1 MATTNPPHI
10 VVSGVSTGAPVAQTS
25 ATTED
30 APESKLAVESQ
41 MMSDFMFGGSILVV
55 VVMFHAFATRYIT
68 SVFLRRS
75 QTLTAHAAPWRADLL
90 FALTLT
96 SLLSV
101 HLVEILI
108 WTAALVYADVV
119 RDWSKAAYFASNCYT
134 ALGEPFSLPRA
145 WRLVPPIMAISGIFT
160 FAWTASLLVD
170 FVSRYNDLRAAI
182 LARHRK
188 PPADQK

>member
-68 SVFLRRS
+68 SVFLQRS
-75 QTLTAHAAPWRADLL
+75 QTLTAHAAPWRANLRMHRVGKPLADKLGFEL
-90 FALTLT
+90 MSLAVSAIGGCEMCVKSHEAVVTEGGLTRDQVHDAVRIAAVMQGVAVAL
-96 SLLSV
+96 
-101 HLVEILI
+101 
-108 WTAALVYADVV
+108 
-119 RDWSKAAYFASNCYT
+119 
-134 ALGEPFSLPRA
+134 
-145 WRLVPPIMAISGIFT
+145 
-160 FAWTASLLVD
+160 
-170 FVSRYNDLRAAI
+170 
-182 LARHRK
+182 
-188 PPADQK
+188 DQ

>member
-1 MATTNPPHI
+1 MGTPTPPQTADTAKPT
-10 VVSGVSTGAPVAQTS
+10 VVASAQTT
-25 ATTED
+25 ATTEV
-30 APESKLAVESQ
+30 APPLIEVESQ
-41 MMSDFMFGGSILVV
+41 FAKDLIFGGSILLVI
-55 VVMFHAFATRYIT
+55 VMFHTFATRFIT

-75 QTLTAHAAPWRADLL
+75 QSLTAHAAWWRADVL
-90 FALTLT
+90 FAGTLIG
-96 SLLSV
+96 LLSV
-101 HLVEILI
+101 HLAEILF
-108 WTAALVYADVV
+108 WTAALVFTDIVK
-119 RDWSKAAYFASNCYT
+119 DWSRAAYFASNCYT
-134 ALGEPFSLPRA
+134 ALGEPFSLPKA

>member
-1 MATTNPPHI
+1 
-10 VVSGVSTGAPVAQTS
+10 
-25 ATTED
+25 
-30 APESKLAVESQ
+30 
-41 MMSDFMFGGSILVV
+41 
-55 VVMFHAFATRYIT
+55 
-68 SVFLRRS
+68 
-75 QTLTAHAAPWRADLL
+75 
-90 FALTLT
+90 
-96 SLLSV
+96 V